1 MLDNHSLSQELP
13 NCKSTR
19 QRAGTEPYSS
29 KNLHFLALSRLCTSL
44 WQRRRPLLLMD
55 LYSVVLGMT
64 ILPWAEYL
72 GLIIIPVVSSKD
84 TIFMKR
90 ILEKSHSMFILKNQD
105 LLTSNHLRLS
115 QTLQAAIRGIT
126 CVDCSGM
133 QAV

>member
-1 MLDNHSLSQELP
+1 MLDNHSAYLKNCQTVNQLDKEQELNP
-13 NCKSTR
+13 TLL
-19 QRAGTEPYSS
+19 
-29 KNLHFLALSRLCTSL
+29 NLHFLALSRLCTSL

-64 ILPWAEYL
+64 ILQWAEYL